1 MAQQLAAGRAWKGGG
16 LVQTML
22 RTSATNFLM
31 MAIATLTS
39 IVTARMFGVVGKGE
53 LSAILFWPTLLAGLV
68 GFGLPTSLI
77 YNLKQSQAAGGGEL
91 VRAGFL
97 FQIPVSLIAG
107 FVAWQGLPIWLAD
120 YPEPVVRTARWFT
133 ALMLPTILAAN
144 LVAALA
150 QSANRFNVY
159 NGVRLFG
166 PLLNLLGLLA
176 LWTAG
181 HLSLVSAA
189 AVFLGT
195 SALVLLWS
203 LYGMRDAL
211 RIDWFGRL
219 RNTSAAKALFGY
231 GSKVFGVELLGTL
244 YSQFDKLV
252 ILSMLTAKDLG
263 LYTVVYALSRV
274 FNVVQTAV
282 SSVVFPRVTG
292 LDKTRIVDTVGRAFR
307 LSLLVMAIVLVPSLF
322 IGRFLMGLLFGEPF
336 LEAASAFYLLSVE
349 CIIGGGSW
357 ILASAFNAAGRPGLV
372 LVRQAISL
380 AATIGLFFIF
390 TPLYGLNGI
399 ALALLIGA
407 VIRLTVT
414 LVAMKMAFGVK
425 AGSLLF
431 DKNDLGFLLGR
442 LKERVRSK
450 GESGH
455 AN

>member
-1 MAQQLAAGRAWKGGG
+1 MARQLAAGRAWKGSG

-53 LSAILFWPTLLAGLV
+53 LSAILFWPTLLAGMV

-77 YNLKQSQAAGGGEL
+77 YNLKQSQAADGGEL

-97 FQIPVSLIAG
+97 FQIPVSLVAG
-107 FVAWQGLPIWLAD
+107 YVAWQGLPIWLAD

-150 QSANRFNVY
+150 QSMNRFNVY
-159 NGVRLFG
+159 NGVRLYG
-166 PLLNLLGLLA
+166 PLFNLLGLLA

-181 HLSLVSAA
+181 YLSLVSAA
-189 AVFLGT
+189 AAFLAT
-195 SALVLLWS
+195 SLLVLVWS

-211 RIDWFGRL
+211 RIDWFGGL
-219 RNTSAAKALFGY
+219 RNTGAAKALFGY

-252 ILSMLTAKDLG
+252 ILSMLTAKELG

-292 LDKTRIVDTVGRAFR
+292 LDNARIVDTVGRAFR
-307 LSLLVMAIVLVPSLF
+307 LSLLVMAIVLAPSLL
-322 IGRFLMGLLFGEPF
+322 IGRFMMGLLFGEPF
-336 LEAASAFYLLSVE
+336 LEAEGAFYLLSVE

-380 AATIGLFFIF
+380 AATIGLFFVF

-407 VIRLTVT
+407 AIRLTVT
-414 LVAMKMAFGVK
+414 LIAMRMAFGVK

-431 DKNDLGFLLGR
+431 DKNDFGFLI
-442 LKERVRSK
+442 ERVRERGRRK